1 MFICCRPISP
11 LQEWH
16 YSKLFNLQTNQ
27 VLQVGFVVTV
37 TQEASLRESARLQ
50 QKAENLAVG
59 SALIVAHADC
69 WVKTENIIY
78 VSGKHR
84 RSVQLMQLSVGSP
97 GAFLACIKWEKKR
110 GKLCESL
117 ENHPLSSPPYQISLL
132 CGELISGREPGLWN
146 PVGTSLWFLDISGMW
161 LETPWFIQV
170 CPSKVSQHLEYFSY
184 WITLT
189 QKRASSYKAQTLETE
204 QIIILLLDDS
214 ANTHW
219 SKIEVSTD
227 IGGWAVGKGKFH
239 LRVIHTPKAPAYY
252 CNSLGPGLLSRL
264 T

>member
-117 ENHPLSSPPYQISLL
+117 ENHPL
-132 CGELISGREPGLWN
+132 
-146 PVGTSLWFLDISGMW
+146 
-161 LETPWFIQV
+161 
-170 CPSKVSQHLEYFSY
+170 
-184 WITLT
+184 
-189 QKRASSYKAQTLETE
+189 A
-204 QIIILLLDDS
+204 LLLI
-214 ANTHW
+214 
-219 SKIEVSTD
+219 KYPFF
-227 IGGWAVGKGKFH
+227 VG
-239 LRVIHTPKAPAYY
+239 
-252 CNSLGPGLLSRL
+252 NSSLGGSLGCGTLWEHPYDFWIYQECDWKHHDLYRCVLQRFHN